1 MYSISVVLNLPRFS
15 GDIKMFYNRSGKRC
29 KLCLICLTCIDFLD
43 LFTPTE
49 NEIKD
54 FDKLFGFFRESVY
67 SMFEFHSHL
76 IKSTQR
82 SRFLLS
88 LI

>member
-1 MYSISVVLNLPRFS
+1 
-15 GDIKMFYNRSGKRC
+15 MFYNRSGKRC
-29 KLCLICLTCIDFLD
+29 ELCLICLTCIDFLD

-54 FDKLFGFFRESVY
+54 FDKMFGFFRESVY
-67 SMFEFHSHL
+67 SVFEFHSHL
-76 IKSTQR
+76 INSTQR